1 MSAIT
6 HAQRHTQSKP
16 APAKAAPELSNYAM
30 ALIRRKAKQL
40 ARKRGFTINDA
51 EDIEQWLAVKL
62 LKHLAAFD
70 PEQGHPNV
78 FVKTVV
84 ERYAA
89 NLLRNSRAEKRDRH
103 RVCSLSMIVDYDDN
117 GPIELEETIG
127 QRELDSRLGRE
138 SRDPHEASDLAMDV
152 ADVLAGLPPE
162 LRDLC
167 ERLKHASVSDVAR
180 DLGVP
185 RTTLYESIR
194 KLRKHFAEIGLKS
207 YL

>member
-1 MSAIT
+1 
-6 HAQRHTQSKP
+6 
-16 APAKAAPELSNYAM
+16 
-30 ALIRRKAKQL
+30 
-40 ARKRGFTINDA
+40 
-51 EDIEQWLAVKL
+51 VKL

-89 NLLRNSRAEKRDRH
+89 NLLRNSRAEKRDR
-103 RVCSLSMIVDYDDN
+103 RRICSLSMIVDYDDN
-117 GPIELEETIG
+117 GPVELEETITD
-127 QRELDSRLGRE
+127 RELDSRLGRA
-138 SRDPHEASDLAMDV
+138 SKDPHESSDLAMDV
-152 ADVLAGLPPE
+152 SEVLAGLPPE

-180 DLGVP
+180 ELNVP

-194 KLRKHFAEIGLKS
+194 KLRKHFADVGLKG

>member
-1 MSAIT
+1 MSATT
-6 HAQRHTQSKP
+6 HAQRQPQSDP
-16 APAKAAPELSNYAM
+16 APAKRKPELSDYAM
-30 ALIRRKAKQL
+30 ALIRRKAKEL
-40 ARKRGFTINDA
+40 ARTRGFTINDV
-51 EDIEQWLAVKL
+51 EDIQQLLAVKL
-62 LKHLAAFD
+62 LQHLAAFD

-89 NLLRNSRAEKRDRH
+89 NLLRNSRAEKRDRR

-127 QRELDSRLGRE
+127 ERELDSRLGRE
-138 SRDPHEASDLAMDV
+138 TRDPHEACDLAMDV
-152 ADVLAGLPPE
+152 TDALDGLSPE

-167 ERLKHASVSDVAR
+167 ERLKYASVSDVAR

-185 RTTLYESIR
+185 RTTLYESII
-194 KLRKHFAEIGLKS
+194 KLRKHFEEIGLKG